1 MSTVDGVKILV
12 TLLPIGALVFQ
23 AGMQAEK
30 LDDLFTKTQMMEKE
44 QKGTRDLLYDIHGKI
59 CTVEQDVK
67 NIQKLIDHQT
77 RD

>member
-1 MSTVDGVKILV
+1 MGSDGIKMLV
-12 TLLPIGALVFQ
+12 SLIPLGALVFQ

-30 LDDLFTKTQMMEKE
+30 IDDLFSKTQMLEKE
-44 QKGTRDLLYDIHGKI
+44 HKSTRDLLYDIHGKI

-67 NIQKLIDHQT
+67 NIQKLIDHQR